1 MRIVQISDSHI
12 SVKNPA
18 RTDDLVNGIKAINAL
33 SPAVDLVVHTGDIV
47 HDGLHQEYVT
57 AKEVLDKLLVPY
69 RVLAGNRDNRQ
80 NLMETFSKHTEV
92 DQGAEYV
99 QYSVE
104 NYPARLLMLDTVHTA
119 SKGAMCASRLAHA
132 QQMLSADNSKP
143 VIVFMHHNPFEAT
156 EIPDP
161 FQFEDWSD
169 VDKLLEIFASSA
181 QLQSVYCG
189 HIHRNVDAV
198 VGNHLPASAI
208 SCMASD
214 LRKGQLSEYD
224 RTRPMFKVIE
234 VSL

>member
-18 RTDDLVNGIKAINAL
+18 RTADLANGIKAINAI

-47 HDGLHQEYVT
+47 HDGLPEEYAT
-57 AKEVLDKLLVPY
+57 AKQLLDTLSTPY

-80 NLMETFSKHTEV
+80 LLMEAFAEHIEV
-92 DQGAEYV
+92 DQSAEFV

-104 NYPARLLMLDTVHTA
+104 DYPARLLMLDTVNTA
-119 SKGAMCASRLAHA
+119 SKGALCASRLAHTR
-132 QQMLSADNSKP
+132 QMLSVDSQKP
-143 VIVFMHHNPFEAT
+143 VIVFMHHNPFEAS

-169 VDKLLEIFASSA
+169 VEKLHEIFAASNQIQA
-181 QLQSVYCG
+181 VYCG
-189 HIHRNVDAV
+189 HIHRNVDIV
-198 VGNHLPASAI
+198 IGNNLPVSAI
-208 SCMASD
+208 SCMACD
-214 LRKGQLSEYD
+214 LRKGRLSEYD

-234 VSL
+234 LNQ